1 MFILYLV
8 CHQRADIHGN
18 HFFAYTAEG
27 RDRQVHQQASVHVM
41 GAVYIDRGK
50 QYRHA
55 TRSCYAFGDVTLME
69 MYQTSVV
76 QVSSCN
82 NQRNLQFF
90 QFLDFKLLFRKS
102 MNSPNSN
109 NPTLGIT
116 SLVRS

>member
-8 CHQRADIHGN
+8 AIRGLTFTAIT
-18 HFFAYTAEG
+18 FFAYAAEG
-27 RDRQVHQQASVHVM
+27 RDRQVHQQTSVHVM

-55 TRSCYAFGDVTLME
+55 TRSSYAFGDVTLME
-69 MYQTSVV
+69 MYQTSMV
-76 QVSSCN
+76 QISSCN